1 MTIRSERIK
10 SFSHTYFSDIVDLNC
25 TNIFKM
31 NPAQKAAVAIFAV
44 VIMSFYLAN
53 VEASPRI
60 RSMRVSNIKYYEIV
74 FRKVFLY
81 MLQITDIILFE
92 FLKGMPLWILLVSK
106 YFYEL
111 DLFNG
116 QYQISKIKENSQM
129 IVKNAAK

>member
-1 MTIRSERIK
+1 
-10 SFSHTYFSDIVDLNC
+10 
-25 TNIFKM
+25 M

-60 RSMRVSNIKYYEIV
+60 RSMRVSNFKYYEIV
-74 FRKVFLY
+74 CSSFSSFLY
-81 MLQITDIILFE
+81 MLRIIDIMLFG
-92 FLKGMPLWILLVSK
+92 FLKGMPLLFLLTSR

-111 DLFNG
+111 DRFDG
-116 QYQISKIKENSQM
+116 QYQISKIKENSEM

>member
-1 MTIRSERIK
+1 
-10 SFSHTYFSDIVDLNC
+10 
-25 TNIFKM
+25 M

-60 RSMRVSNIKYYEIV
+60 RSMRVSNIKYFKPCCESLISCC
-74 FRKVFLY
+74 LN
-81 MLQITDIILFE
+81 
-92 FLKGMPLWILLVSK
+92 FLKGMPLLFLLTSR

-111 DLFNG
+111 DRFDG
-116 QYQISKIKENSQM
+116 QYQISKIKENSEM

>member
-1 MTIRSERIK
+1 
-10 SFSHTYFSDIVDLNC
+10 
-25 TNIFKM
+25 M

-60 RSMRVSNIKYYEIV
+60 RSMRVSNIKYYDIV
-74 FRKVFLY
+74 YSSFCESLISCC
-81 MLQITDIILFE
+81 LN
-92 FLKGMPLWILLVSK
+92 FLKGMPLLFLLTSR

-111 DLFNG
+111 DRFDG
-116 QYQISKIKENSQM
+116 QYQISKIKENSEM

>member
-1 MTIRSERIK
+1 
-10 SFSHTYFSDIVDLNC
+10 
-25 TNIFKM
+25 M

-60 RSMRVSNIKYYEIV
+60 RSMRVSNIKYFKTCVANFYSYICCESLISCCLN
-74 FRKVFLY
+74 FS
-81 MLQITDIILFE
+81 
-92 FLKGMPLWILLVSK
+92 KGMPLLFLLTSR

-111 DLFNG
+111 DRFDG
-116 QYQISKIKENSQM
+116 QYQISKIKENSEM

>member
-1 MTIRSERIK
+1 
-10 SFSHTYFSDIVDLNC
+10 
-25 TNIFKM
+25 M

-81 MLQITDIILFE
+81 MLLTIDIMLFE
-92 FLKGMPLWILLVSK
+92 FFKR
-106 YFYEL
+106 
-111 DLFNG
+111 NA
-116 QYQISKIKENSQM
+116 
-129 IVKNAAK
+129 IVIFINV

>member
-1 MTIRSERIK
+1 
-10 SFSHTYFSDIVDLNC
+10 
-25 TNIFKM
+25 M

-74 FRKVFLY
+74 LR
-81 MLQITDIILFE
+81 ITDIILFE
-92 FLKGMPLWILLVSK
+92 FLKGMPLLFLLTSR

-111 DLFNG
+111 DRFDG
-116 QYQISKIKENSQM
+116 QYQISKIKENSEM